1 MDAADM
7 LYPPIPIAI
16 PALDKENEMKQPAAV
31 RERINDSL
39 QRPKLNSLSP
49 PASVTRHASV
59 SPVNEAQH
67 VDESNAFILPPHDSL
82 RLPPSANSSNAKLDM
97 NAVSMQSNCSHFSQ
111 QSSNSSNDEANHNAA
126 THALKANQSARLTPT
141 HKPSSHSLPPHDH
154 RSKHHQSQ
162 TPILTHSST
171 PKIQSQSQSQKKQSS
186 GHRDSAPPH
195 SPSPSSHS
203 QHAWHKQQQ
212 QRMKQVQ
219 ESKLRM
225 ALKIEQSN
233 LSKEARDLLQ
243 EQQYHFEFEQR
254 FFYDTMM
261 HEYEHLRF
269 QLKHQNEVIKQ
280 LLAENNQFKVALSYY
295 KNDGRAS
302 STTPRVEASNVNI
315 TKKRSNQTPSSKS
328 SKQRKEFRKWFKRE
342 IGDEFMAEYF
352 ELFVHAGFDDLTS
365 LMHIHNEQDLVN
377 LGITKTGHI
386 RKIFAVIES
395 YQLQNTQDIAPPA
408 LHPSASSPVNK
419 SVAQQ
424 QGQLNDLQ
432 YYNNYDE
439 GTLRTE

>member
-1 MDAADM
+1 
-7 LYPPIPIAI
+7 
-16 PALDKENEMKQPAAV
+16 
-31 RERINDSL
+31 
-39 QRPKLNSLSP
+39 
-49 PASVTRHASV
+49 
-59 SPVNEAQH
+59 
-67 VDESNAFILPPHDSL
+67 
-82 RLPPSANSSNAKLDM
+82 
-97 NAVSMQSNCSHFSQ
+97 
-111 QSSNSSNDEANHNAA
+111 
-126 THALKANQSARLTPT
+126 
-141 HKPSSHSLPPHDH
+141 
-154 RSKHHQSQ
+154 
-162 TPILTHSST
+162 
-171 PKIQSQSQSQKKQSS
+171 
-186 GHRDSAPPH
+186 
-195 SPSPSSHS
+195 
-203 QHAWHKQQQ
+203 
-212 QRMKQVQ
+212 
-219 ESKLRM
+219 
-225 ALKIEQSN
+225 
-233 LSKEARDLLQ
+233 
-243 EQQYHFEFEQR
+243 
-254 FFYDTMM
+254 MM

-386 RKIFAVIES
+386 RRIFAVIES